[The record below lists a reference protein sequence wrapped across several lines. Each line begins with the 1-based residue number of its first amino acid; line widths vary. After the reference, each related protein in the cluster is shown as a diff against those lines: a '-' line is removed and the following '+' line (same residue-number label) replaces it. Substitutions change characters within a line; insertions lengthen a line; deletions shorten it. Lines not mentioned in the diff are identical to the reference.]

1 MWIADEDK
9 LQMTIISLFKFISV
23 IINIIDIYLFVEIIM
38 DNA

>member
-1 MWIADEDK
+1 
-9 LQMTIISLFKFISV
+9 MTVISLFKFILV